1 MKLPSPVVNS
11 LRRSPS
17 LIFDKKIWR
26 TIAVLSR
33 YIEIPKNM
41 PILASGLSD
50 VKPRRPAEKP
60 EITPKATLIQKIT
73 LNTKLEL
80 DILTI

>member
-1 MKLPSPVVNS
+1 
-11 LRRSPS
+11 
-17 LIFDKKIWR
+17 
-26 TIAVLSR
+26 
-33 YIEIPKNM
+33 M